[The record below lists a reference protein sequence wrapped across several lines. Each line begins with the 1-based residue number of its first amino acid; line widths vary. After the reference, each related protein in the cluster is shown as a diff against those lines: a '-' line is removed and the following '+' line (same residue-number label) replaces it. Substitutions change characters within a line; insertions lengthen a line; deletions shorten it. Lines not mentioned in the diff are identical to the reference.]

1 MSKKKND
8 EGNFE
13 YFVELSINT
22 PRDVFV
28 ARHRVDR
35 EMFKNVE
42 QQMLRRE
49 EQIVFRNLKGKRVL
63 VNTRS
68 VFTIEL
74 AKEKKLKNIIVPNS
88 DDPKIVQARN

>member
-8 EGNFE
+8 TEYL
-13 YFVELSINT
+13 YFVELSLNT
-22 PRDVFV
+22 PSGVFV
-28 ARHRVDR
+28 AKHPVDKDVF
-35 EMFKNVE
+35 ENVE